1 LSLLRRCC
9 RNPPFL
15 KAQQLLQLARRH
27 VGGLDKGG
35 RFRIAA
41 FKNAGADP
49 LSIEGAKNSEAAVWI
64 VDGLAIAAATFR
76 RQTTVSG
83 ATRALSPD
91 EVSKETPG
99 KLGGKVVD
107 RVSKDLTK
115 DAAKEIVHV
124 NFDAGPFI
132 LQLAVHVF
140 DVTAT
145 ADERPGLFGLVCS
158 SHDIWQSSS

>member
-1 LSLLRRCC
+1 LSLLQRC
-9 RNPPFL
+9 RDPPLL

-49 LSIEGAKNSEAAVWI
+49 LSIEGAKEGKAVVRI

-76 RQTTVSG
+76 CDATVAG
-83 ATRALSPD
+83 ATRALSSD
-91 EVSKETPG
+91 KVSKETSG
-99 KLGGKVVD
+99 KLGVKVVNCL
-107 RVSKDLTK
+107 SKDLTK

-124 NFDAGPFI
+124 DLDAGPFI
-132 LQLAVHVF
+132 LQLTV
-140 DVTAT
+140 DVVDVAAP
-145 ADERPGLFGLVCS
+145 ADERPGLFSLVVVVMI
-158 SHDIWQSSS
+158 DKWRSSS